1 MALTYMRKLLQ
12 TGASLL
18 FADPADITNT
28 FKTKLE
34 MASKYI
40 GKAKVTNCRQTYT
53 STSTPVTTVGTESG
67 KDNVVITTTI
77 SGAVNNQALIDALYA
92 RHNVNVAAC
101 IASGATKGFTPDSV
115 QIVATQ

>member
-12 TGASLL
+12 NGASLL

-34 MASKYI
+34 MAPKFI

-53 STSTPVTTVGTESG
+53 STCTPVTTVGTESG
-67 KDNVVITTTI
+67 KDNIVITTTI
-77 SGAVNNQALIDALYA
+77 SGAVANQALIDALLA
-92 RHNVNVAAC
+92 RHNANVIAC
-101 IASGATKGFTPDSV
+101 ATTGATKGFTPDSV
-115 QIVATQ
+115 QVVATQ